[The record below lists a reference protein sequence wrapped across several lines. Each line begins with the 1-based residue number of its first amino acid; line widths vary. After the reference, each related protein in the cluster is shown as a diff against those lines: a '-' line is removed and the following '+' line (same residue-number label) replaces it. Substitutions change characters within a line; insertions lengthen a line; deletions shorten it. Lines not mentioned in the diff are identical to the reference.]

1 MKINYVGNM
10 SKGHIEPELAKDA
23 VLAYKNLHKCMYC
36 EVLDHWKRGKLFI
49 RSSLIL
55 PRMYIQLFDDQWY
68 LADRGS
74 LIPVGYCPKCG
85 RKLNSDSPVIV
96 IADLNNMGD

>member
-36 EVLDHWKRGKLFI
+36 EVLDHLFQ
-49 RSSLIL
+49 SVT
-55 PRMYIQLFDDQWY
+55 
-68 LADRGS
+68 A
-74 LIPVGYCPKCG
+74 
-85 RKLNSDSPVIV
+85 LNV
-96 IADLNNMGD
+96 AEN